1 MEIWKNLQKS
11 LYDKDFFLSSW
22 GTNKVGTT
30 LVDNMDMK
38 INGIDYNYG
47 IPSYTDDAGILYF
60 LAT

>member
-1 MEIWKNLQKS
+1 MEKS
-11 LYDKDFFLSSW
+11 TKVFMTKISLSSW

-47 IPSYTDDAGILYF
+47 IPSYTCLLY
-60 LAT
+60 TSRCV